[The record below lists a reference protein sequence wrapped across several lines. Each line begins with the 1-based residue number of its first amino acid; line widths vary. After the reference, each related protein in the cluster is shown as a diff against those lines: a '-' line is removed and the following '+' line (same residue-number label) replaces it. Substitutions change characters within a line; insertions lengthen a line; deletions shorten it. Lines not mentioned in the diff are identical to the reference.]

1 MSITSILKSLKAAL
15 PIILANAPAV
25 IAAAKDVKKAMNKA
39 KKPKDPGSA
48 GATASEAA

>member
-1 MSITSILKSLKAAL
+1 MSIASILRSLKAAL

-25 IAAAKDVKKAMNKA
+25 IAAARDVKKAMKKA
-39 KKPKDPGSA
+39 KTPQEGAS